1 MRNKDV
7 NTLILEKIGSN
18 IRKERLAKNIT
29 LKDLSD
35 KLNMSYATVQ
45 KYEIGK
51 IEPSIIMLF
60 DIAEALNV
68 NISQILKIDIELDI
82 SESEL
87 KQNINYIKNILEQ
100 ILTYNEVLN
109 LTKYKQFLNK
119 DIVEKL
125 NYILAPINSEVIF
138 DENIKKLKTKNTI
151 YNISDYQINELYK
164 EIINF
169 MEFKLL
175 KYEQNK
181 G

>member
-1 MRNKDV
+1 
-7 NTLILEKIGSN
+7 
-18 IRKERLAKNIT
+18 
-29 LKDLSD
+29 
-35 KLNMSYATVQ
+35 MSYATVQ
-45 KYEIGK
+45 KYEIGE

-60 DIAEALNV
+60 DIAKALNV

-125 NYILAPINSEVIF
+125 NYILAPINCEVIF
-138 DENIKKLKTKNTI
+138 DENIKKLKTVFTT
-151 YNISDYQINELYK
+151 YL
-164 EIINF
+164 II
-169 MEFKLL
+169 K
-175 KYEQNK
+175 
-181 G
+181 